1 MGICQFCHRSAGLF
15 RSAHR
20 ECLRRF
26 EQARQ
31 QLLDLLRGCFEER
44 REVSAQHE
52 RIMRLCREGHLD
64 EAALGAACAEALDAA
79 ILRYLRVGPISPE
92 ENELIARFI
101 DYTGLPQSLLN
112 AHHSLERLVQ
122 AQILRDLLA
131 GSPPQ
136 CRLTT
141 EGDIPVE
148 LQAGET
154 LLWLAGNVLCCRQ
167 ELPPSPAMRPE
178 MPQEGGSRQGAPQ
191 SDSQL
196 SSDPQPKPQSDG
208 PTPCTCTGEGR
219 PMGRGIYYPADC
231 CDAPPPDEKELQPL
245 GQGLAALS
253 DKALYFA
260 SPTQQLRL
268 SYAELTEV
276 LPCRAGV
283 SFREGKGES
292 LLFFSGLDP
301 WFCLNLAANLMRP
314 AARAAEAGA
323 PA

>member
-31 QLLDLLRGCFEER
+31 QLLDLLRVCFEEG
-44 REVSAQHE
+44 REVSEQHE
-52 RIMRLCREGHLD
+52 SIMRLCREGRLD

-167 ELPPSPAMRPE
+167 ELPAAPE
-178 MPQEGGSRQGAPQ
+178 EGSQQGVSQA
-191 SDSQL
+191 DSQTT
-196 SSDPQPKPQSDG
+196 SQSG
-208 PTPCTCTGEGR
+208 APTPCPCTREGR
-219 PMGRGIYYPADC
+219 PMGRGTYYPVDC
-231 CDAPPPDEKELQPL
+231 CDAPPPDEKGLQPL

-268 SYAELTEV
+268 PYAGLTEV

-283 SFREGKGES
+283 SFREGRDES

-301 WFCLNLAANLMRP
+301 WFCLNLASNLMRP